1 MALYLGKSIPNTF
14 YMKNWLYLPLLLLAV
29 VFSSCTKTTNEV
41 VIPNKTIFFDVSPS
55 TWKLDGTVYFV
66 QFTDLP
72 ELTSDANQVDGV
84 VVSVSRQSNGAYSF
98 YELLPE
104 VFNNE
109 YYNVIHEA
117 NRVTIELRGPNGTTA
132 QVPNVNMRFKI
143 VIVPSVQ
150 Q

>member
-1 MALYLGKSIPNTF
+1 
-14 YMKNWLYLPLLLLAV
+14 MKNWLYLPLLLLAV

-41 VIPNKTIFFDVSPS
+41 VIPNKTIFFDVAPNS
-55 TWKLDGTVYFV
+55 WILDGDVYFV
-66 QFTDLP
+66 QFKDLP

-109 YYNVIHEA
+109 YYNVIHETGK
-117 NRVTIELRGPNGTTA
+117 VTIELRGPNGTKA
-132 QVPNVNMRFKI
+132 QVPNVNMRFKV

-150 Q
+150 N